1 MSTFDVFAIIFLTVA
16 GVGVLLMLVDVLTN
30 EYLPTLVAGVIVLL
44 IGVLGLSATAITYTT
59 TFHNGCEEAG
69 GIVIDT
75 SCVDSS
81 VVGTFEYGDIVQI
94 EVKN

>member
-1 MSTFDVFAIIFLTVA
+1 MA
-16 GVGVLLMLVDVLTN
+16 GIGLVLTLLN
-30 EYLPTLVAGVIVLL
+30 LVTNDRLQTFGIGIIVLI
-44 IGVLGLSATAITYTT
+44 IGFLGFVAIGISYTG
-59 TFHNGCEEAG
+59 TFHYGCEEAG

-81 VVGTFEYGDIVQI
+81 VVGTFEYGDLVQI

>member
-59 TFHNGCEEAG
+59 TFHYGCEEAG